1 MKQLFL
7 ACLAFI
13 LSFALAVG
21 SRSSERDLYD
31 FRWLDQDKK
40 VYVLQNKEYVK
51 KGSFYGDFSLLKGIS
66 SDYQDTSGF
75 QLRTGHYFTE
85 EWAFELSFT
94 DYNNKNNA
102 TFENLQRINGVV
114 PFMRKIEQSYGGAV
128 IWAPFYGKINT
139 FNKIF
144 YFDWYF
150 GIGALAVKA
159 NSNAESAANPNS
171 DAFKDEE
178 FVGAMAKTG
187 VKFHASRNWHLA
199 LELQNT
205 YFKAHGPI
213 PGTPKKLNTNTDIF
227 LGIGFSF

>member
-1 MKQLFL
+1 MKYLIL
-7 ACLAFI
+7 AC
-13 LSFALAVG
+13 SFFLAVG

-51 KGSFYGDFSLLKGIS
+51 KNSLYGDFSLLKGIS

-75 QLRTGHYFTE
+75 QLRSGYYFSE

-94 DYNNKNNA
+94 DYNNKNNT
-102 TFENLQRINGVV
+102 TFDNLQRINGVV
-114 PFMRKIEQSYGGAV
+114 PFMRKIEQSYGGAI

-150 GIGALAVKA
+150 GLGALGIKA
-159 NSNAESAANPNS
+159 NINADSAANPNS
-171 DAFKDEE
+171 NAFSDEE
-178 FVGAMAKTG
+178 FVGALAKSG
-187 VKFHASRNWHLA
+187 IKFHVNRNWHLGI
-199 LELQNT
+199 ELQNT
-205 YFKAHGPI
+205 YYKAKGPI
-213 PGTPKKLNTNTDIF
+213 PGRPKKLNTNTDVL

>member
-1 MKQLFL
+1 MKYLITLF
-7 ACLAFI
+7 C
-13 LSFALAVG
+13 LSFFLSVG

-51 KGSFYGDFSLLKGIS
+51 KHTFYGDFSLLKGLS

-75 QLRTGHYFTE
+75 QVRSGYYFSE
-85 EWAFELSFT
+85 EWAFELTLT
-94 DYNNKNNA
+94 DYSNKNN
-102 TFENLQRINGVV
+102 TTMDNLQRINGVV
-114 PFMRKIEQSYGGAV
+114 PFVRKIEQTYGGGV
-128 IWAPFYGKINT
+128 IWAPFYGKVNT

-150 GIGALAVKA
+150 GLEVLQMKA
-159 NSNAESAANPNS
+159 SSNANSATNPNSNAF
-171 DAFKDEE
+171 DDET
-178 FVGAMAKTG
+178 FTGAMAKTG
-187 VKFHASRNWHLA
+187 LKFHINRNWHIG

-205 YFKAHGPI
+205 YYKAKGPI
-213 PGTPKKLNTNTDIF
+213 PGAPKRYETNRDVL